1 MSRPLEL
8 TVFEKNDVG
17 YGEYYEMP
25 GTRSGIC
32 GIFAADAKALNKHLT
47 MAECAAEFWHSWNLF
62 KTGSPEHR
70 DWTEYDRANTLRRFA
85 QTPHHDELPDRRTA

>member
-8 TVFEKNDVG
+8 TVWPLWFNGLDGTCYANKDDDRRPVNVDFEVMRKQLTST
-17 YGEYYEMP
+17 EL
-25 GTRSGIC
+25 
-32 GIFAADAKALNKHLT
+32 AAL
-47 MAECAAEFWHSWNLF
+47 FWHSWNLF

-85 QTPHHDELPDRRTA
+85 QTPHYDELPDRSTA